1 MGEARLV
8 TDSSSVLHTRD
19 LSFCS
24 ALAVL
29 SKWTGVVYE
38 KRTLMH
44 LKGGN
49 LISGMNYGEDS
60 ATEWLTRFQADLADG
75 GKVILVGGIDVG
87 SDLSLQI
94 TINQMDE
101 KGTPSLRAL
110 FDMPLVEVEIAGA
123 HGITV
128 FPDGRF
134 DLEECGGR
142 GVLSKQE
149 CVALL
154 QEHL

>member
-8 TDSSSVLHTRD
+8 TDSSSVLHTRG

-24 ALAVL
+24 ALTVL
-29 SKWTGVVYE
+29 SEWTGEVYK

-49 LISGMNYGEDS
+49 LAFGMNYGEDS
-60 ATEWLTRFQADLADG
+60 AMEWLTRFQADLASG
-75 GKVILVGGIDVG
+75 GKVILVGGLDVE
-87 SDLSLQI
+87 SDLLLKM
-94 TINQMDE
+94 TINQMDD
-101 KGTPSLRAL
+101 KGLPPLKAL
-110 FDMPLVEVEIAGA
+110 FNMPSVEVEIAGA

-134 DLEECGGR
+134 DLEELGGR
-142 GVLSKQE
+142 GALSKQE

-154 QEHL
+154 QDCL